1 MKSCKGVTKNLSD
14 MAKELEH
21 IGSITSVGELP
32 QKMEEA
38 EEAKNEVEAIIL
50 KRVSPEHSA
59 INGIRNNYTI
69 SARFITRNFGRMGA
83 V

>member
-1 MKSCKGVTKNLSD
+1 

-21 IGSITSVGELP
+21 IGSITSVGDLP

-38 EEAKNEVEAIIL
+38 VEAKTEVEAIIL
-50 KRVSPEHSA
+50 ERVRH
-59 INGIRNNYTI
+59 IFCLI
-69 SARFITRNFGRMGA
+69 SFILKYLL